1 MSTVLP
7 PKPHADIRADAKTLA
22 FHKKTLIIDCLSLN
36 YMLDEP
42 YAERAL
48 EAGVNAT
55 NVTFGTEGTWDQMC
69 ASIET
74 GLQKIE
80 KSAVLMQAKTSADIL
95 AAQKAGKLAVIMGTQ
110 GSMMVDRDLYRLEI
124 MARLG
129 LRIFGLAYTGA
140 TPFADGCGELRD
152 AGVSFLGR
160 ELIDVVNRLPLL
172 LDLSHCGH
180 RTRAEATALARA
192 PVCTHSNA
200 YGVNPN
206 DRNTKDETVKAIVA
220 RGGAIGVCG
229 LPKSVKPADPGIEDM
244 LDHCDYFAKL
254 VGDRHV
260 GIGLDFVEAYKA
272 GGHIL
277 PDSRRWRTYRPDVFG
292 TVEEFLTQ
300 NYPRGLSTILEL
312 PNYTQG
318 LFDRGYDE
326 AQVAGFLGGNWLRVF
341 QDKIG

>member
-1 MSTVLP
+1 MPTVVAK
-7 PKPHADIRADAKTLA
+7 PKADIRADTKTLA
-22 FHKKTLIIDCLSLN
+22 FHRKTLIFDCLSLY

-48 EAGVNAT
+48 EGGVNAT

-69 ASIET
+69 ASMET
-74 GLQKIE
+74 GLEKIG
-80 KSAVLMQAKTSADIL
+80 KSAVLTLATTSEDIL
-95 AAQKAGKLAVIMGTQ
+95 RAQKAGKLAVIMGTQ
-110 GSMMVDRDLYRLEI
+110 GSMMVDRDLYRLDI
-124 MARLG
+124 MVRLG
-129 LRIFGLAYTGA
+129 LRIFGLAYTGG
-140 TPFADGCGELRD
+140 TLYADGCGELRD

-160 ELIDVVNRLPLL
+160 ELIDAVNRLPLL

-200 YGVNPN
+200 YGHNPN
-206 DRNTKDETVKAIVA
+206 DRNTKDETVQAIVA
-220 RGGAIGVCG
+220 KGGAIGVCG
-229 LPKSVKPADPGIEDM
+229 LPKSVKPSSATVEDM
-244 LDHCDYFAKL
+244 LDHCDYYRKL

-272 GGHIL
+272 DGKVL

-292 TVEEFLTQ
+292 TVDEFLTQ
-300 NYPRGLSTILEL
+300 EYPKGLSTILEL

-318 LFDRGYDE
+318 LFDRGYTE
-326 AQVAGFLGGNWLRVF
+326 EQVAGQLGGNWLRVF
-341 QDKIG
+341 KDKVG